1 MKPIFIPTKGR
12 FNNCKTAELLGSIS
26 NMWLVVEPQELEKYK
41 ANYSD
46 FNYIELPENDK
57 GITYVRNF
65 ILNFSNKMGY
75 DWFWML
81 DDDISGIF
89 RREGTKLI
97 RDNNALYST
106 EDLID
111 NNTGQISL
119 EYRQFAWSASR
130 DFILNNYND
139 VCVCINAKKA
149 IENNISY
156 REYVSLKEDRD
167 FTMQVIKSGLDVK
180 RSTLSAFSAPKNGS
194 NEGGLKNVYDTS
206 GRELEASKRMVELWG
221 ENICKLQVKS
231 DGRQDVKI
239 MWKEINS
246 TQISMF

>member
-97 RDNNALYST
+97 RDNNALYT
-106 EDLID
+106 AENLIG

-119 EYRQFAWSASR
+119 EYRQFAWSATKE
-130 DFILNNYND
+130 FVLNSYND
-139 VCVCINAKKA
+139 VCVCINVQVAKKND
-149 IENNISY
+149 IKY
-156 REYVSLKEDRD
+156 REYLTLKEDRD
-167 FTMQVIKSGLDVK
+167 FTMQIIKAGYDVK
-180 RSTLSAFSAPKNGS
+180 RTTLSAFTAPKNGS
-194 NEGGLKNVYDTS
+194 NEGGLKCVYDTS
-206 GRELEASKRMVELWG
+206 GRELEASKRMVEIWG
-221 ENICKLQVKS
+221 ENICRLKTKP
-231 DGRQDVKI
+231 DGRKDVKI

-246 TQISMF
+246 NQQSLF